1 MVTTPDNKSNR
12 PVSAPAMSP
21 VSSGEARPSPLLPT
35 LPQPNHPDSYKPKTQ
50 RHADWKMELKTEC
63 KPEYTK
69 SRSPKPQSTSEIK
82 SVARRERRQSPS
94 VTNREKE
101 KKNQDLD
108 KTQTE
113 IMRHHTSISEL
124 KRSFMESVPEPQ
136 PSEWD
141 KRLSTNSPL
150 HTVSVNGQLQPAEAD
165 RTGGGRGGETCGKG
179 SESNPGRPRRG
190 LRPPYMGCATRC
202 NTSAPLNATGTRS
215 KGYWMLLSVRCCD
228 LNNRSNSV
236 C

>member
-82 SVARRERRQSPS
+82 
-94 VTNREKE
+94 
-101 KKNQDLD
+101 DLD

>member
-82 SVARRERRQSPS
+82 KRPKRLEGETIYIRHSNLMLE
-94 VTNREKE
+94 
-101 KKNQDLD
+101 DLD